1 VGRTGGYFIDER
13 DAVDTAEQTEGYTLL
28 ELLESRS
35 DDDVA
40 ALDTD
45 HKVFDMERLFDALI
59 EQVAQHRGAE
69 VHVWEA
75 RHHHQLACK
84 HEDIDE
90 IAWTAVQIDEFQ
102 RLVSLEKEDLCRLHH
117 QWLRY
122 WNALLHNRFPD
133 ELYEALLAIAEA
145 EGHTMIEQMVVFLD
159 EAVAQWQGQQGGL

>member
-59 EQVAQHRGAE
+59 AASNLLPGIPEIYV
-69 VHVWEA
+69 
-75 RHHHQLACK
+75 
-84 HEDIDE
+84 DE
-90 IAWTAVQIDEFQ
+90 PAVVQIRNGRNFPASPFRGPDPARYVKAITYQGE
-102 RLVSLEKEDLCRLHH
+102 LV
-117 QWLRY
+117 
-122 WNALLHNRFPD
+122 
-133 ELYEALLAIAEA
+133 AI
-145 EGHTMIEQMVVFLD
+145 G
-159 EAVAQWQGQQGGL
+159 EAVLPNLYRPVVVL